1 MLSTTALTLA
11 RPPDRTAAK
20 KVGALS
26 VVDADAGEEVAPRSR
41 RARSHVVDAS
51 LVVPPWSA
59 FFVVL

>member
-1 MLSTTALTLA
+1 LLSTTALTLA

-26 VVDADAGEEVAPRSR
+26 VVDAGEEVAPRSR

>member
-1 MLSTTALTLA
+1 MHSPPTAFA
-11 RPPDRTAAK
+11 PEDEVSRAMSPTAA
-20 KVGALS
+20 